1 MTDINN
7 RTYIMR
13 IASGEMC
20 DQEIIINLD
29 ANLII
34 IGEDNDYKTNI
45 SDEGFTSYSIPS
57 HQEAF
62 TFSIISYEDQIAI
75 DLHTKNQSKIIPI
88 NLHETVLKEL
98 FPFAIKRI
106 DTPWELPLMEETI
119 PDSTIKTEKMR
130 HKFKKSP
137 YASKIIIGISI
148 ITLAFIGFM
157 SIPYNSETTKTIVEK
172 KRHAIEELINGNHYP
187 VVVTEGKKDEILVLV
202 KTQRDLDWSMQRLL
216 KSKYRN
222 QFKINKIS
230 YVEYEIENKL
240 AEFIPNLL
248 KINID
253 NPCNPTIK
261 LLKEKISSKEIE
273 FINQTFS
280 SYFQCYSKSGFKT
293 SNIDELIKKSELG
306 LTESNVQW
314 HKITE
319 NNKTIFVI
327 KDSLNDKQTT
337 SLITFVSS
345 FYQQWGERQIQFSI
359 SLANNELTGKS
370 FITKSNG
377 YILLGNNHW
386 LFNSNRF

>member
-1 MTDINN
+1 
-7 RTYIMR
+7 
-13 IASGEMC
+13 
-20 DQEIIINLD
+20 
-29 ANLII
+29 
-34 IGEDNDYKTNI
+34 
-45 SDEGFTSYSIPS
+45 
-57 HQEAF
+57 
-62 TFSIISYEDQIAI
+62 
-75 DLHTKNQSKIIPI
+75 
-88 NLHETVLKEL
+88 
-98 FPFAIKRI
+98 
-106 DTPWELPLMEETI
+106 
-119 PDSTIKTEKMR
+119 
-130 HKFKKSP
+130 
-137 YASKIIIGISI
+137 
-148 ITLAFIGFM
+148 M

-187 VVVTEGKKDEILVLV
+187 VVVTEGKKDEMLVLV

-230 YVEYEIENKL
+230 HIEYEIENKI

-261 LLKEKISSKEIE
+261 LLNGKISSKETE

-280 SYFQCYSKSGFKT
+280 SYFQCYSKSEFKNL
-293 SNIDELIKKSELG
+293 NIAELIKKSELG

-319 NNKTIFVI
+319 NNKTIFII
-327 KDSLNDKQTT
+327 KDSLNDKQTI
-337 SLITFVSS
+337 SLITFASS